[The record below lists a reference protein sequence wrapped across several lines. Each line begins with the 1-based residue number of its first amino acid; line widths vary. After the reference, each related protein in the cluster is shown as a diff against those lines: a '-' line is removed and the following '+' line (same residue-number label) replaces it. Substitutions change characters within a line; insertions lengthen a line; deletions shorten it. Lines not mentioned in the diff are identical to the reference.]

1 MSFSSNTSNKINKTD
16 NSRVNAESKVQ
27 DKPFQPKKYQEKF
40 DWSSKIKP
48 LASAPSASAIMDM
61 DVLFVGGGPAGL
73 SGAIHLKQLCQKEY
87 PDIQIGVIEK
97 ASRIGGHSLSG
108 AVINPVVFKQL
119 FPNVQMS
126 HLPFRQKVEKEKL
139 FYLTSKHSYP
149 LPLPPTMKNKNFY
162 TASLC
167 EILRWMA
174 EKAEEM
180 DISLFTSFTANE
192 LLTEN
197 DCVRGVSTFPAG
209 LNRDGSPSASYQEPI
224 FIRSKLTVLADGS
237 RGHLSQAWMKWKKIS
252 SKYPQTYALGVK
264 EIWEVSPATI
274 ANQEHEIWHTMGWP
288 LPADCFGGAWMYPL
302 GENLISLGLVA
313 GLDSPLQN
321 LDVHHKLQELKNH
334 PVFKQLL
341 QKGKC
346 IEWGAK
352 TIPEGGYHSMPK
364 HLHDHGLLIA
374 GDAGSMVNVPALKG
388 IHYAMTAG
396 LLSAKTALSA
406 LKANDFSSHTLKTYD
421 EQVKKKSCIG
431 KELYPVRN
439 VRQAFEKNIFG
450 GLIKSGIMFLTKG
463 AFPGDYKHRLK
474 PDAEKLKTRKTPEG
488 KTTSGNTGVAGVTN
502 QNNTSGNTGVAG
514 VAEVAKER
522 DTSGN
527 TGVSHQTQNTLSKT
541 EGVYL
546 SGNKTRDDIPLHL
559 KAKADLPEEVQKFY
573 VHLCPAGVYERK
585 QGNLLINAPNCVDCK
600 ATDVLGPRWTPKEGG
615 TGPNY
620 SKM

>member
-1 MSFSSNTSNKINKTD
+1 MSFSSETSNEISQTDIKNQAD
-16 NSRVNAESKVQ
+16 NSASTNTVLG
-27 DKPFQPKKYQEKF
+27 KPFQPKKYQEQF
-40 DWSSKIKP
+40 DWSSKIRP
-48 LASAPSASAIMDM
+48 LSSAPSASAIMDM

-87 PDIQIGVIEK
+87 PDIQIGVMEK

-119 FPNVQMS
+119 FPNMPMS
-126 HLPFRQKVEKEKL
+126 DLPFRQKVEKEKL
-139 FYLTSKHSYP
+139 FYLTAQNSYP
-149 LPLPPTMKNKNFY
+149 LPLPPAMKNKNFY

-167 EILRWMA
+167 EVLRWMS
-174 EKAEEM
+174 EKAEEL
-180 DISLFTSFTANE
+180 DITLFTSFTANE

-197 DCVRGVSTFPAG
+197 DLVRGVSTFPAG
-209 LNRDGSPSASYQEPI
+209 LNRDGSPSSAYQEPV

-264 EIWEVSPATI
+264 EIWEVPPSAT
-274 ANQEHEIWHTMGWP
+274 ANREHEIWHTMGWP
-288 LPADCFGGAWMYPL
+288 LPLDCFGGTWMYPL

-321 LDVHHKLQELKNH
+321 LDVHSKLQELKSH
-334 PVFKQLL
+334 PVFKQILK
-341 QKGKC
+341 KGKC

-396 LLSAKTALSA
+396 LLSAKTAFSA
-406 LKANDFSSHTLKTYD
+406 LKADDFSSNTLKIYD
-421 EQVKKKSCIG
+421 EQVKQKSCIG

-439 VRQAFEKNIFG
+439 VRQAFEKNIFF

-463 AFPGDYKHRLK
+463 AFPGDYKHKLHL
-474 PDAEKLKTRKTPEG
+474 DEEKFKTRKAPEG
-488 KTTSGNTGVAGVTN
+488 KPPLAIKASTGSKSPERGTS
-502 QNNTSGNTGVAG
+502 SG
-514 VAEVAKER
+514 
-522 DTSGN
+522 
-527 TGVSHQTQNTLSKT
+527 QTQNTLSKT

-546 SGNKTRDDIPLHL
+546 SGNKTRDDIPPHL
-559 KAKADLPEEVQKFY
+559 KAKVDLPAEVQEFY
-573 VHLCPAGVYERK
+573 TRLCPAGVYDRK

-600 ATDVLGPRWTPKEGG
+600 ATDILGPRWTPKEGG
-615 TGPNY
+615 AGPNY
-620 SKM
+620 RKM